1 MPDNNTLIAVS
12 AFSGLAGALLTQT
25 LTGLFT
31 YYSDKRK
38 SRLEL
43 HKQYRDKK
51 IEIAENFYFMTGET
65 MSILKKSVNIYKNR
79 NDSRSESSLKFL
91 SNEIKKL
98 DAHLKK
104 LNEENWKH
112 NLIGLYFNISL
123 SFNEIME
130 ANTRSHVLFLK
141 YLDISDKI
149 TKAAEADKEALYG
162 QYNITI
168 FDLCMQYDD
177 IYNMLEKDM
186 NKVKAELLDSFTGK

>member
-91 SNEIKKL
+91 GNEIKKL

-112 NLIGLYFNISL
+112 NLMGLYFNISL

-130 ANTRSHVLFLK
+130 ANTRSHILFLK

>member
-65 MSILKKSVNIYKNR
+65 MSILKKSVNIHKNR

-91 SNEIKKL
+91 SSEIKKL

-104 LNEENWKH
+104 LNEKNWKH
-112 NLIGLYFNISL
+112 NLMGLYFNISL

-130 ANTRSHVLFLK
+130 ANTRSHILFLK